1 MEMFALYLICKKK
14 DTETDDS
21 LDDYDDDEEEKEEEE
36 EESLEIQ
43 LEQLEDW
50 SGDLDRKMD
59 R

>member
-21 LDDYDDDEEEKEEEE
+21 LDDYDDDDDEEEE
-36 EESLEIQ
+36 DESLELE
-43 LEQLEDW
+43 LEQIEDW
-50 SGDLDRKMD
+50 SGDLDRKMA